1 MTQATTVTA
10 SSAPARAAAPNP
22 RLVTSTTRAVAPAVG
37 ASDDEIL
44 GIVSPRKDARRD
56 AEQLAL
62 DFDADT
68 TGVAPDAATGTNS
81 SNAQTTSPA
90 AANPG
95 EPEKLRAVFDA
106 NPELRSAW
114 QDAGAY
120 RESFATP
127 QAAREANRT
136 SRGRESDG
144 RTLFLAPP
152 GRSRRACAGDR
163 RSRSRV
169 VRITGARD
177 WRIRANQRAKCSS
190 GL

>member
-1 MTQATTVTA
+1 MTQATSVTA
-10 SSAPARAAAPNP
+10 SSAPARGAAPNP
-22 RLVTSTTRAVAPAVG
+22 RVVTSATRAVAPAVG

-68 TGVAPDAATGTNS
+68 TGVAPDAATGTNAS
-81 SNAQTTSPA
+81 SAQTTSPA
-90 AANPG
+90 ALNPG

-114 QDAGAY
+114 QDASAY

-127 QAAREANRT
+127 QAAREATALLADVNRMDALFFRAARKIMPRL
-136 SRGRESDG
+136 RGRSPISIPH
-144 RTLFLAPP
+144 RSNHWRARLAN
-152 GRSRRACAGDR
+152 SREP
-163 RSRSRV
+163 
-169 VRITGARD
+169 TGPM
-177 WRIRANQRAKCSS
+177 
-190 GL
+190 